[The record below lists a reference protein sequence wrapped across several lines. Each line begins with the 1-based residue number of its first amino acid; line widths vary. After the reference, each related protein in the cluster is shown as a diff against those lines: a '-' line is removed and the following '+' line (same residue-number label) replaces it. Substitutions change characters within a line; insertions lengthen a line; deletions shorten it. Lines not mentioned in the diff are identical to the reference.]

1 MWALITQ
8 SCNQSSGGLSYICE
22 GDNFKSYGALVASM
36 LHSVGIAL
44 KSLMSFVTQHQ
55 SQPAGFHVH
64 DTNEM
69 TESGHQSNNRDDAQ
83 SLLEAIYKGQLIG
96 CIVES
101 FR

>member
-1 MWALITQ
+1 
-8 SCNQSSGGLSYICE
+8 
-22 GDNFKSYGALVASM
+22 
-36 LHSVGIAL
+36 
-44 KSLMSFVTQHQ
+44 
-55 SQPAGFHVH
+55 
-64 DTNEM
+64 M